1 MWKPIL
7 ILMTRLCQ
15 MVIHAQYVEIG
26 NRRHLESILA
36 LQDTTH
42 TKKNKKHGLTQITS
56 SHAPGSCGEHQWPP
70 KWFKAERQ

>member
-15 MVIHAQYVEIG
+15 MVIHVQYVEIG
-26 NRRHLESILA
+26 NRRHLENILA
-36 LQDTTH
+36 LQDTT
-42 TKKNKKHGLTQITS
+42 KNHGLTQITS

-70 KWFKAERQ
+70 KWLK